1 MKIHI
6 SGVCGTATASL
17 AGLLKAKGHQVTGS
31 DQDVYP
37 PMSDELFRMGVPVS
51 SPYAESNIPA
61 DAELVV
67 IGNALSR
74 GNPEVEAVLDAKRRY
89 TSQAALLA
97 DEFLRDRTSI
107 VVAGTH
113 GKTTTTSML
122 AHVLKHAGFDPSF
135 LIGGVSL
142 DLGTS
147 YGLGSGRHFVVE
159 GDEYDTAFF
168 DKRPKFVHYL
178 PDVAVIGNLEFD
190 HADIYAD
197 LAAVQLAFTRLMSVI
212 PRRGLL
218 IAGIESPGLALI
230 LGRAKSRVATFALG
244 ETAGASWQARGV
256 VLSAAGAG
264 FDVFHDGE
272 CHGRIA
278 MSASGNHNVRN
289 ALAATIAALEAG
301 VPFERIVAAFAA
313 FRGVKRRLEV
323 RGEVRGIT
331 VYDDFAHHPTAV
343 RETIA
348 ALRSRIGPA
357 ERVVTIFE
365 PRSYTSPDEGLRD
378 GLRARLRDRR
388 RSRDLGRPPAR
399 KGSGG
404 PEDQRGDSGGLDQP
418 GRGAG
423 ALHPHGRRDRERP
436 PGPASSRRP
445 CPGALERGLRRHSRE
460 APDRPALLIL
470 NSLTAQPP
478 SNCGMTVAIKSVGD
492 RPRAD

>member
-17 AGLLKAKGHQVTGS
+17 AGLLKAKGHEVTGS

-37 PMSDELFRMGVPVS
+37 PMSDELARMGVPVS
-51 SPYAESNIPA
+51 SPYAEANIEA
-61 DAELVV
+61 DVDLVV

-74 GNPEVEAVLDAKRRY
+74 GNPEVEAVLDAKQRY

-97 DEFLRDRTSI
+97 DEFLRDRESI

-122 AHVLKHAGFDPSF
+122 THVLRHAGLDPSF

-178 PDVAVIGNLEFD
+178 PDIAIIGNLEFD

-197 LAAVQLAFTRLMSVI
+197 LSAVQLAFTRLMSVV

-218 IAGIESPGLALI
+218 IAGIESPAQAEI
-230 LGRAKSRVATFALG
+230 LPKARSRVATYALG
-244 ETAGASWQARGV
+244 EAEGASWRAV
-256 VLSAAGAG
+256 NVDLSAKGAA
-264 FDVFHDGE
+264 FEVVHDGRSL
-272 CHGRIA
+272 GRIA
-278 MSASGNHNVRN
+278 MNASGNHNVRN
-289 ALAATIAALEAG
+289 ALASTIAALEAS
-301 VPFERIVAAFAA
+301 VPFEKIVAAFAV
-313 FRGVKRRLEV
+313 FRGVKRRLEL
-323 RGEVRGIT
+323 RGEVLGVS

-348 ALRSRIGPA
+348 ALRSRLRSG

-365 PRSYTSPDEGLRD
+365 PRSYTSRTKVFEADFARAFATSDEVVIAGAHLPGKVPPAERISEETLVASIVRE
-378 GLRARLRDRR
+378 GGRARFIPTVEAIVADLEVRLGPGDHVLILSNGGFGGIHDR
-388 RSRDLGRPPAR
+388 L
-399 KGSGG
+399 
-404 PEDQRGDSGGLDQP
+404 L
-418 GRGAG
+418 G
-423 ALHPHGRRDRERP
+423 ALKR
-436 PGPASSRRP
+436 
-445 CPGALERGLRRHSRE
+445 
-460 APDRPALLIL
+460 
-470 NSLTAQPP
+470 
-478 SNCGMTVAIKSVGD
+478 
-492 RPRAD
+492 